1 MSYDIMM
8 LAHGE
13 PNAAEN
19 WDRLKAVAPK
29 HLPAPRLVENI
40 PGLFAAHL
48 ACARQSTTPWFFL
61 VDADNWIGDTFDFAV
76 PFAPA
81 PDEFAIWGATN
92 AFNHLYYGH
101 GGIKLLSVA
110 LFENSETQR
119 DAENGLDFFLS
130 FAPRN
135 RFVDVKASE
144 HRFNTSPYGTWA
156 CVFRECVKLGVAAT
170 GGSLKRRAIA
180 RYRLRHWVNANPE
193 ARFAEWCRLGAEDGV
208 RYARK
213 FRRDEAELR
222 RINDFRWLRA
232 AFAQRQPAIAQGSP
246 STSS

>member
-1 MSYDIMM
+1 MSYDIFM

-19 WDRLKAVAPK
+19 WDRLKAMVPK

-48 ACARQSTTPWFFL
+48 ACARLATTPWFFL
-61 VDADNWIGDTFDFAV
+61 VDADNWILDGFDFAV
-76 PFAPA
+76 PFQPA

-110 LFENSETQR
+110 LFEDPTTQR
-119 DAENGLDFFLS
+119 EAENGLDFFLS

-144 HRFNTSPYGTWA
+144 HRFATSPYGTWA

-170 GGSLKRRAIA
+170 GGSLKGRAVA
-180 RYRLRHWVNANPE
+180 RYRLKHWINANPD
-193 ARFAEWCRLGAEDGV
+193 APFAAWCRLGAEDGV
-208 RYARK
+208 RYARE
-213 FRRDEAELR
+213 FRRNETELR
-222 RINDFRWLRA
+222 RINDFHWLRA
-232 AFAQRQPAIAQGSP
+232 AFARRQQVIAQP
-246 STSS
+246 SSSTFS